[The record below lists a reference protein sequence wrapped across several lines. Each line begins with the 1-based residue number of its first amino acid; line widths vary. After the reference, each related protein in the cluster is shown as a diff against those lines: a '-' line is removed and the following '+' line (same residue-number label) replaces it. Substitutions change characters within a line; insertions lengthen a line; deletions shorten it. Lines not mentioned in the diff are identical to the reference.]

1 LGEDAEGKACAL
13 ECYWQLG
20 PDSPAS
26 RLLADLLEAVL
37 DEPLYDQLR
46 TKEQLGYSV
55 SCGSR
60 WTDGIVG
67 FGISVTSKE
76 AHPDYV
82 AGRVDD
88 FLRKFRKEVM
98 APSFAKDLVEHGAA
112 LALRRGEKHRSPYE
126 LADHAW
132 ESLAD
137 GRPDLFD
144 SHIVEAIACGRVAPS
159 AVRAIYDRTFGFGA
173 CAPAD
178 GATCCA
184 GKLVVRIVGRAA
196 TFSEGRGP
204 DGSRTPGCRVARS
217 AAAAGLGVSGDL
229 VEVGEVLSEFWGT
242 TEECCLAGF
251 DM

>member
-1 LGEDAEGKACAL
+1 M
-13 ECYWQLG
+13 
-20 PDSPAS
+20 
-26 RLLADLLEAVL
+26 ADLLEAVI

-67 FGISVTSKE
+67 FGICVTSKE

-82 AGRVDD
+82 AGRVDA
-88 FLRKFRKEVM
+88 FLREFRREVM
-98 APSFAKDLVEHGAA
+98 KPSFAEDLVEHGAA
-112 LALRRGEKHRSPYE
+112 LALRRGEKHRSPRE
-126 LADHAW
+126 VADHAW
-132 ESLAD
+132 EGIYD

-144 SHIVEAIACGRVAPS
+144 SHIVEALACGSVAPA
-159 AVRAIYDRTFGFGA
+159 AVRAIYDRMFGLGA

-184 GKLVVRIVGRAA
+184 GKLVVRVVGRAA
-196 TFSEGRGP
+196 TFAEGRGP
-204 DGSRTPGCRVARS
+204 DGPPRAPGCRVARG

-229 VEVGEVLSEFWGT
+229 VEIGEALSEFWGAND
-242 TEECCLAGF
+242 EACCLGRF
-251 DM
+251 DQ